1 MAERFPIRSESAA
14 VVLNDMFNANLR
26 TGREDH
32 DAAIESSGI
41 IQASQNMVRHA
52 REQGI
57 PVVWI
62 RVERRKDR
70 TDVVDALTDVYIANG
85 CQPKPPLV
93 QGDKQGENVDE
104 LPVLEADHVILKP
117 RTDPF
122 IGTDLDLR
130 LRSLGVD
137 TILVGGYATNFG
149 VEAIARTAHGLNYNV
164 VLLSDC
170 CYNVDKAAHDFSLK
184 NIMPTV
190 ARVMSSNQAI
200 DLIKGN

>member
-1 MAERFPIRSESAA
+1 
-14 VVLNDMFNANLR
+14 
-26 TGREDH
+26 
-32 DAAIESSGI
+32 
-41 IQASQNMVRHA
+41 
-52 REQGI
+52 
-57 PVVWI
+57 
-62 RVERRKDR
+62 VERRKDR
-70 TDVVDALTDVYIANG
+70 TDVVDALTDIYIANG

-104 LPVLEADHVILKP
+104 LSVLEVDHVILKP

-170 CYNVDKAAHDFSLK
+170 CYNVDKPAHDFSLK
-184 NIMPTV
+184 TIMPTV
-190 ARVMSSNQAI
+190 ARVMLSNQAI